1 MTLREAFKNLSAGSP
16 GRPSSALADFPGF
29 EGLSVRKV
37 SPRELD
43 DLAADDQ
50 AGNDRARSACLF
62 AANPDGSRLFE
73 LSDALWLGTK
83 DALPLVER
91 INHYGRRYNG
101 LTEES
106 RKGPGASESLC
117 KKLRRRGGRWFAL
130 LLDAASPA
138 SAADTDTTPSGCE
151 PNARGVYRTWRT
163 AWDLDP
169 WGEHRG
175 DVQAAVIAS
184 LVDAGRL
191 QKRPGPLREYM
202 PYYHEEPSPR
212 KTPGQLK
219 QIFQGIAA
227 VFQNWKKKTERLR
240 TETVP

>member
-1 MTLREAFKNLSAGSP
+1 MTLREAFKNLSAACTR
-16 GRPSSALADFPGF
+16 RPSSALRDFPGF

-106 RKGPGASESLC
+106 RKGPA
-117 KKLRRRGGRWFAL
+117 LRR
-130 LLDAASPA
+130 ASPKN
-138 SAADTDTTPSGCE
+138 SG
-151 PNARGVYRTWRT
+151 G
-163 AWDLDP
+163 
-169 WGEHRG
+169 G
-175 DVQAAVIAS
+175 
-184 LVDAGRL
+184 VDAGSPCCSMRSV
-191 QKRPGPLREYM
+191 PGLGRRYGYDP
-202 PYYHEEPSPR
+202 
-212 KTPGQLK
+212 
-219 QIFQGIAA
+219 
-227 VFQNWKKKTERLR
+227 ERLR
-240 TETVP
+240 TKCPWASTAPGGPPGTSTRGASTAATCRRR

>member
-1 MTLREAFKNLSAGSP
+1 M
-16 GRPSSALADFPGF
+16 PSSALADFPGF

-37 SPRELD
+37 SPPRELD

-138 SAADTDTTPSGCE
+138 SAADTDTTPSGCGTKC
-151 PNARGVYRTWRT
+151 P
-163 AWDLDP
+163 
-169 WGEHRG
+169 
-175 DVQAAVIAS
+175 
-184 LVDAGRL
+184 GRL
-191 QKRPGPLREYM
+191 PHLADRLGPRPVGRA
-202 PYYHEEPSPR
+202 PR
-212 KTPGQLK
+212 RRAGGGDRQPGGRRPAAKTARSAPR
-219 QIFQGIAA
+219 IHA
-227 VFQNWKKKTERLR
+227 VLPRGTLS
-240 TETVP
+240 